1 MMRGRGRGGFSFLMK
16 QILAATA
23 LLALGRLSLDSV
35 VEGKMG
41 DKLNPEIDSIE

>member
-23 LLALGRLSLDSV
+23 LLALGRLLLDSV

-41 DKLNPEIDSIE
+41 EKLNPEIDSIE